1 MTKKLVPIDT
11 EDLEELSKAHAE
23 VAGIIEVVEKMKAA
37 VNKANDISYN
47 LAFYNRVAKEFI
59 RDLGLWDQWD
69 SYYTERKNEENQKKS
84 KMN

>member
-1 MTKKLVPIDT
+1 MAKKTLVPIDAD
-11 EDLEELSKAHAE
+11 DLEKLAKSHAE
-23 VAGIIEVVEKMKAA
+23 IIETVHKMKVE
-37 VNKANDISYN
+37 VNRANALAYN